1 MEQLKSNERP
11 DNVIENWRTKAWEIV
26 EKANKCQLTEEEFS
40 RLFEEFI
47 KLCPDLRGQEHF
59 SSLIEGM
66 PKWLESDG
74 FTFSKFRKLIIE
86 ILEEVLRET

>member
-1 MEQLKSNERP
+1 MERLGSNRKP

-26 EKANKCQLTEEEFS
+26 EKADKDQLTEEEFS

-47 KLCPDLRGQEHF
+47 ELRPDLRDQEHF
-59 SSLIEGM
+59 SSLIEEM
-66 PKWLESDG
+66 PKWLESDR

-86 ILEEVLRET
+86 ILEEVLKEA